1 MSLTIH
7 NRNTTKMIEE
17 TQIESPT
24 MKVVEDVD
32 NEKERKAIDIR
43 KNEKRRRNKK
53 LKRSMGDDSA

>member
-1 MSLTIH
+1 
-7 NRNTTKMIEE
+7 
-17 TQIESPT
+17 